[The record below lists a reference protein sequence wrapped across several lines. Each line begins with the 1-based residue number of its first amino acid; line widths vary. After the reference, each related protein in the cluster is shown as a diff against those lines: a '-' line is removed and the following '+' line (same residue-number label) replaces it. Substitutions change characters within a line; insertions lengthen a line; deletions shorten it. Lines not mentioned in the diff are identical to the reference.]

1 MADDKLVVHS
11 IIEVSMDPNRTSAFV
26 SFSRPENGGMDVS
39 VSKIMAAL
47 AEKNISF
54 GVMKDAI
61 EKAVERRMYDSN
73 ICVARWE
80 APENGIDGEIR
91 YFYKPEQNI
100 APVENEHGIVDYKNL
115 GLVRNITAGTPI
127 ATITPP
133 TEGKPGKDIT
143 GRTVLQKKGVAVK
156 LNVGAGTSLIND
168 GSEIIAAVD
177 GNLSF
182 KNGAFCVDETLV
194 VNGDVDVSSGNID
207 FIGSVTIRGSVF
219 EGFRVTSKKDISVLG
234 SVNNA
239 ELYADG
245 NISIKI
251 GSINSSIEC
260 RGTVKLGFC
269 ENSNVR
275 CKGNVESASF
285 VGGNVFSGKKIIATG
300 KGVMMGGK
308 YTALDGI
315 EASVIGSDKYV
326 KTELTLGN
334 NAILSE
340 ERDNLEKNINELED
354 KIDQLS
360 KILTTLTELAKVSKL
375 SPERETMKSDA
386 LRNRIKMQNEI
397 KKNKARIEEID
408 KDLELTQNISVSA
421 KRMIYPGVR
430 LRINSSILAVKN
442 VENNVRAIVDKGEI
456 VFMPLR

>member
-1 MADDKLVVHS
+1 MAEDRLVVHS

-26 SFSRPENGGMDVS
+26 SFTRPENGGMDVT

-47 AEKNISF
+47 SEKNISF
-54 GVMKDAI
+54 GIMKDAI

-91 YFYKPEQNI
+91 YFYKPEQNA

-143 GRTVLQKKGVAVK
+143 GRTVLQKKGVPVK
-156 LNVGAGTSLIND
+156 LNVGPGTSLIND

-207 FIGSVTIRGSVF
+207 FIGSVTVRGSVF
-219 EGFRVTSKKDISVLG
+219 EGFRVTSKKDINING

-260 RGTVKLGFC
+260 RGNVKLGFC

-340 ERDNLEKNINELED
+340 ERDALEKNNNELED

-408 KDLELTQNISVSA
+408 KDLELTQNVSVSA